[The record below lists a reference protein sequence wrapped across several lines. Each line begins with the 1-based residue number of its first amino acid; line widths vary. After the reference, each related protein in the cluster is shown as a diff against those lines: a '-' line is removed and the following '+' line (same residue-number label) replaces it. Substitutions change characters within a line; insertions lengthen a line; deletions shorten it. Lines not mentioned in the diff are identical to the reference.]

1 MFSRLPTSG
10 KHLHHSLLF
19 AATMFICTGC
29 QLVAPT
35 PADNATTLR
44 HNEQLQAMYADLA
57 TTLSGYYAFGHSEFE
72 VLAPEDAAPAANSSQ
87 GSLTPAAQ
95 VVLPLTKEQALAQAL
110 RQRGAAVCQSLG
122 TCALKATPLS
132 TNLTQT
138 EEFTLLELFAP
149 DLTLQRLYSAR
160 ALPLGP
166 VSVLRARAPLVTDMS
181 LSMAPPSGV
190 KPPDLAH
197 TTAPRASGTLVA
209 DTQVQPQQ
217 QQQKKQQK
225 QQQQQRLQP
234 KQQTTAH
241 SSARIANS
249 SKPVAVMAVAT
260 PAPAQKPAPNTEPA
274 GNAPKQATP
283 TPTGTSSAL
292 AATASKDVTPSTAAS
307 ANSST
312 APVLTAPN
320 TNSRAT
326 PESEPRATST
336 TASSTTVDIA
346 VSDLAAAPFAQS
358 TGATDS
364 APNETYGV
372 TPLTTTESSHSTP
385 GFALSDLKAKVASLA
400 AEAEQREYA
409 EQVATAVEALRSSN
423 SNKHSGQSLQ
433 EPPVFTAPAPAT
445 TDTTPQEHNESA
457 QPAAKQ
463 APVVIPPEKLQF
475 ASSPEKSQPR
485 PTTTAE
491 AQQQQQYP
499 EQGTTTAA
507 NDNTPKQPPA
517 TDKQVSAAGVAAL
530 TERYGLRPQQH
541 SQRDVPVFFSTT
553 PGDRYSQRSSLSAMS
568 PKSLVSSLLRATGK
582 SISNSSNSNSNSNN
596 NSATRLAV
604 MTPLSLFVSSVK

>member
-217 QQQKKQQK
+217 QQKKQQK

-312 APVLTAPN
+312 A
-320 TNSRAT
+320 
-326 PESEPRATST
+326 
-336 TASSTTVDIA
+336 SSTTVDIA

-409 EQVATAVEALRSSN
+409 DQVATAVEALRSSN

-507 NDNTPKQPPA
+507 NDNMPKQPPA

>member
-217 QQQKKQQK
+217 QQKKQQK

-312 APVLTAPN
+312 A
-320 TNSRAT
+320 
-326 PESEPRATST
+326 
-336 TASSTTVDIA
+336 SSTTVDIA

-409 EQVATAVEALRSSN
+409 DQVATAVEALRSSN